1 MASSSNNTGGG
12 NPNQFTD
19 EQKAQM
25 YAKIR
30 QNAAEEIENRRQ
42 DAASHLATMS
52 REGMAE
58 RLGVPFV
65 GSSVEIKDQG
75 KKKDESKKDDQ
86 SK

>member
-19 EQKAQM
+19 EQKAQ
-25 YAKIR
+25 I